1 MNVIIGDKKYQ
12 SWEEPLLPSKRS
24 KNKTTVIKLYEIF
37 DGDDVPDLIILDK
50 YNYQWIL
57 KGCKLIKKEYIKGWN
72 SSPGMD
78 KTNLTITYE
87 SRAGSHIKDS
97 IKGEIRDWNINKLLS

>member
-1 MNVIIGDKKYQ
+1 MNIIIGDKKYQ

-24 KNKTTVIKLYEIF
+24 KNKTIVIRLYEIF
-37 DGDDVPDLIILDK
+37 DGDVVPDLIILDK
-50 YNYQWIL
+50 YKYQWIL
-57 KGCKLIKKEYIKGWN
+57 KGCKLTKKEFIKGWN

-78 KTNLTITYE
+78 LTITYE